1 MVDTEFR
8 CWLLIAR
15 QITSRLIRSSYSN
28 KEKKKNKKIRS
39 SHARVH
45 NPCSLAVSFV
55 HFLLKIIIM
64 ESSKSRC
71 QRFRARIIQSS
82 CHVILFFFFP
92 LFIFYLS
99 CFFVV
104 GWGARCCVVVVVVR
118 NNRIECQSLRGTT
131 SPGPAHAGSYHLF
144 LSSLDFYPKPIH
156 PSWPPT
162 QDMK

>member
-1 MVDTEFR
+1 MK
-8 CWLLIAR
+8 
-15 QITSRLIRSSYSN
+15 SST
-28 KEKKKNKKIRS
+28 
-39 SHARVH
+39 
-45 NPCSLAVSFV
+45 
-55 HFLLKIIIM
+55 
-64 ESSKSRC
+64 SRC

-82 CHVILFFFFP
+82 CHVIFFFP

-104 GWGARCCVVVVVVR
+104 GWSARCCVVVVVVR

-162 QDMK
+162 QGYEIIISFAVVVSFFFLLYNEGGSRWNLLIPRAEITQGSETTLLVAKPLIVF